1 MGMCWRY
8 IGDTS
13 HIRQIRNVFSEYT
26 FKDTYI
32 HTLIL
37 TYIEYIHVK
46 YIYKYIFFHWLLVL
60 LQKSIYIITMWILL
74 IQSLKYSKKKTHA
87 FSFGCIDFSVLH
99 SSFSFAS
106 SLGIQRSRHKTA
118 AAHVMDHPGCDALPC
133 LVFIWSRCSERVLS
147 AYYNE

>member
-1 MGMCWRY
+1 MGICWRY

-13 HIRQIRNVFSEYT
+13 HTRQIRNVFSEYT

-37 TYIEYIHVK
+37 TYIQYIHVK

-74 IQSLKYSKKKTHA
+74 IQSLKYSKKKRMH
-87 FSFGCIDFSVLH
+87 FLLVVLISQYCTLRFH
-99 SSFSFAS
+99 LQAALESSAPT
-106 SLGIQRSRHKTA
+106 IKQQQH
-118 AAHVMDHPGCDALPC
+118 M
-133 LVFIWSRCSERVLS
+133 
-147 AYYNE
+147 